1 MIDQDLKPE
10 EHQKLLNSLANAL
23 ESEGITIT
31 HIDMDETPELFDEK
45 FKKLPKP
52 NERDGQTPDLEG
64 MKGALRHIGEVKIN
78 IKGDSN
84 IDSQLRSFTN
94 REMNGKEIPLHLA
107 VPKELKKELEK
118 KLYKMGLYDKYKK
131 GIIRIWA

>member
-1 MIDQDLKPE
+1 MIDQDLKSE
-10 EHQKLLNSLANAL
+10 IHQNLLNSLASAL
-23 ESEGITIT
+23 VSEGITIT

-52 NERDGQTPDLEG
+52 NERDGHTPDLEG
-64 MKGALRHIGEVKIN
+64 MKGALRHIGEVKID

-84 IDSQLRSFTN
+84 IDSQIRSFTN
-94 REMNGKEIPLHLA
+94 RELNGKEIPLHLA
-107 VPKELKKELEK
+107 VPKELKKDLEK

>member
-1 MIDQDLKPE
+1 MIDQDLKSE

-31 HIDMDETPELFDEK
+31 HIDMDETPDLFDEK

-52 NERDGQTPDLEG
+52 KERDGQTPDLEG
-64 MKGALRHIGEVKIN
+64 MKGALRHIGVVKIK

-107 VPKELKKELEK
+107 VPKELKKELEN
-118 KLYKMGLYDKYKK
+118 KLYKMELYNKYKK